1 MDQGISEQ
9 PFLNIH
15 QWFTFSTMG
24 IQRMTQYDLIFTFML
39 PIEPMID
46 IYNYD
51 DVD

>member
-1 MDQGISEQ
+1 
-9 PFLNIH
+9 
-15 QWFTFSTMG
+15 
-24 IQRMTQYDLIFTFML
+24 MTQYDLIFTFVL